1 MGQDLLRA
9 KARQTMLDYIL
20 LESELPRIENANN
33 VLVPQDNSLR
43 IYDPNFV
50 TFIREA
56 ISNGDFDQ
64 CTHQILSEAETT
76 ICHHALQ
83 KQGIHHLLLHASYP
97 VTVCHSRP
105 RRHKLFRF
113 GMCLKTFLENPM
125 VSYQNPSGMHA
136 SAGGICN
143 VASTIYVLTELWNI
157 CRGGRQY

>member
-1 MGQDLLRA
+1 LALVFPAQRYSDLPNFGMGQDLLRA

-33 VLVPQDNSLR
+33 VLVPQDNSLS

-83 KQGIHHLLLHASYP
+83 KQGIHHLLLNASYP
-97 VTVCHSRP
+97 VTVCRSP
-105 RRHKLFRF
+105 DDEIVSFRIVPEDF
-113 GMCLKTFLENPM
+113 F
-125 VSYQNPSGMHA
+125 
-136 SAGGICN
+136 
-143 VASTIYVLTELWNI
+143 
-157 CRGGRQY
+157 